1 VTAALWAWL
10 AQPVPSPS
18 GAVTGPSLPG
28 LPSVAVPA
36 GTPVWLVVL
45 GYLFVFLGA
54 LATGGVLVKL
64 VDARLTRRRV
74 AAEAER
80 TEVEADEVL
89 TRVAVT
95 LVEPLRDRVEKTERR
110 LAEALARHE
119 RERAAWEERYE
130 RERRQWEERR
140 QVEREAFEAEVDGLR
155 AKVREALVE
164 ADGAATEA
172 HRLRRLVQQWH
183 RAIMDPSATIEWLRQ
198 LVGPDEPSM

>member
-1 VTAALWAWL
+1 VTALLWL
-10 AQPVPSPS
+10 AQASPSP
-18 GAVTGPSLPG
+18 TLPG
-28 LPSVAVPA
+28 LPGVVTPA
-36 GTPVWLVVL
+36 GAPPWLVVV
-45 GYLFVFLGA
+45 GYAFVLVGT
-54 LATGGVLVKL
+54 LATGGVLVKII
-64 VDARLTRRRV
+64 DARLTRRRV

-95 LVEPLRDRVEKTERR
+95 LVEPLRDRVDKTERR
-110 LAEALARHE
+110 LAETLARHE
-119 RERAAWEERYE
+119 RERAAWEQRYE
-130 RERRQWEERR
+130 RDRQQWEERR
-140 QVEREAFEAEVDGLR
+140 AAERESFEREVDGLR

-198 LVGPDEPSM
+198 LVGPDEPST

>member
-1 VTAALWAWL
+1 VTPVLLWL
-10 AQPVPSPS
+10 AQPSPGPTS
-18 GAVTGPSLPG
+18 GPTLPG
-28 LPSVAVPA
+28 LPGAVPP
-36 GTPVWLVVL
+36 GTPAWLVVL
-45 GYLFVFLGA
+45 GYVLTFAGL
-54 LATGGVLVKL
+54 LASGGVLVKL
-64 VDARLTRRRV
+64 IDSRLTRRRV

-110 LAEALARHE
+110 LAEAIARHE
-119 RERAAWEERYE
+119 RDRAAWEERYE
-130 RERRQWEERR
+130 RERQQWEQRRAAERDEF
-140 QVEREAFEAEVDGLR
+140 EREIDGLR
-155 AKVREALVE
+155 AKVREALHE

-198 LVGPDEPSM
+198 LVGPDEPST